1 MTHSAEF
8 SAIDLMDLMNIKI
21 KIMTQEHVSAVADIE
36 RECFSEPWSEESLG
50 LFLTD
55 SGFCMV
61 ALDGERVLG
70 YVSAMCVLDEA
81 QIVNVAVIQSARRQG
96 IAKELLHAFESEAA
110 ARKIVSL
117 SLEVRES
124 NGAARKLYRE
134 DGWLDAGVRKN
145 FYSSPREDGIV
156 MIKSLLEG

>member
-1 MTHSAEF
+1 
-8 SAIDLMDLMNIKI
+8 MDLMNIKI
-21 KIMTQEHVSAVADIE
+21 KIMTQPHVSGIAEIE

-70 YVSAMCVLDEA
+70 YITAMCVLDEA
-81 QIVNVAVIQSARRQG
+81 QIVNVAVTQSARRQG
-96 IAKELLHAFESEAA
+96 IAKELLHAFEREAA
-110 ARKIVSL
+110 WRGIVSL

-124 NGAARKLYRE
+124 NGAAHELYRSR
-134 DGWLDAGVRKN
+134 GWFDAGVRKN

>member
-1 MTHSAEF
+1 MTRSAEF
-8 SAIDLMDLMNIKI
+8 SAIDLMNIKI
-21 KIMTQEHVSAVADIE
+21 KIMSAEHISCVAKIE
-36 RECFSEPWSEESLG
+36 RECFSAPWSEESLG

-55 SGFCMV
+55 SGFCVV

-81 QIVNVAVIQSARRQG
+81 QIVNVAVTQSARRQG
-96 IAKELLHAFESEAA
+96 IAKELLHAFEREAA

-124 NGAARKLYRE
+124 NGAARELYRT
-134 DGWLDAGVRKN
+134 DGWLDVGVRKN